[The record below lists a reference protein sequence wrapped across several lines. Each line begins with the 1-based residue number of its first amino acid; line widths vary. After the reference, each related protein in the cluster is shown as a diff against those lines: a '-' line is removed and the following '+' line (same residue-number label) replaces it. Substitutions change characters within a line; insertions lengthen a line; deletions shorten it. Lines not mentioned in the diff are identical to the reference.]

1 MKYDYTSIGFYTFDC
16 LGRPVTHIPPG
27 ADTFFIEELTM
38 AVSGA
43 AGAAAV
49 VAAKNGLTV
58 QAVGGVGYDDMGD
71 WVLEKLASFDID
83 VSLMKRC
90 DGVGTSSSI
99 VTTRPDGQRPAL
111 HMKGATG
118 AFDITPDMI
127 DSVLN
132 SSIVHIGGTGL
143 MDVVDG
149 PKSFEL
155 FREAKHRGCIT
166 TLDVFAATRDDMKL
180 VEGLLANTDYFMP
193 SVEEAQALT
202 GKQEL
207 VDIAES
213 FLGMGVQC
221 CVITLGESGAYYH
234 HRDGTRLLSPAYEI
248 DVVCTC
254 GCGDAFN
261 AGFATALHKQ
271 MEPVEAL
278 RFAQA
283 CSALNATGLGSQA
296 GVVNFDQTLE
306 FTRHT
311 PIQQSAS

>member
-16 LGRPVTHIPPG
+16 LGRPVTHIPPNG
-27 ADTFFIEELTM
+27 DTFFIEELTM

-49 VAAKNGLTV
+49 VAAKNGLSV
-58 QAVGGVGYDDMGD
+58 QAVGGVGVDDMGD
-71 WVLEKLASFDID
+71 WVLAKLASFDID
-83 VSLMKRC
+83 VDMMQRC

-118 AFDITPDMI
+118 AFDIDEDMI
-127 DSVLN
+127 DRILN

-143 MDVVDG
+143 MDTIDG
-149 PKSFEL
+149 AKSFEL
-155 FREAKHRGCIT
+155 FREAKKRGCIT
-166 TLDVFAATRDDMKL
+166 TLDVFAATREDMKL

-202 GKQEL
+202 EKENL
-207 VDIAES
+207 EDIAEC
-213 FLGMGVQC
+213 FLGMGVEC

-234 HRDGTRLLSPAYEI
+234 HKNGTRLHSPAYKI

-261 AGFATALHKQ
+261 AGFATALHKK
-271 MEPVEAL
+271 MEPESAL

-296 GVVNFDQTLE
+296 GIVDFEQTLE
-306 FTRHT
+306 FARNT
-311 PIQQSAS
+311 PTL